1 MQASTEASKLANKQG
16 GKLANL
22 CIIQQQMCM
31 PATPDECGQHVNG
44 RETMYRCQN
53 LPENYGKNIWM
64 PTPPH
69 QNVLIHPDIWIF
81 TYRSLRI

>member
-1 MQASTEASKLANKQG
+1 MQASTEASKLANKPG

-22 CIIQQQMCM
+22 CITQQQMCM

-53 LPENYGKNIWM
+53 LPGKFWLKYMDANAS
-64 PTPPH
+64 T
-69 QNVLIHPDIWIF
+69 
-81 TYRSLRI
+81 